1 MRRPLRLLGVLAIW
15 LSAAT
20 VSHADPHQAGVQA
33 PAAPRASTLAPC
45 QWQDITVE
53 CGTLTVPEDRDNP
66 GGRTLSLF
74 FVIVRATEEAVD
86 DPVFY
91 FSGGPGSAASRA
103 ARGLAGEHAGLRR
116 TRDFVFI
123 DQRGTGRSAP
133 LHCDMPPGPGRL
145 LEPIFDRAE
154 TAACRA
160 ALERSADLRRYT
172 TADAARDVDAVRRA
186 LGYARINLVGTSYGT
201 RAAWT
206 YAAMFPAHARTLL
219 LVGPVPPGF
228 YVPAPFARGLDVAI
242 EGVLAACDAD
252 PGCHER
258 YPSLRRD
265 ADRAFDRLRAG
276 PAPVRV
282 VERVEGSEPLTVDT
296 VLTYGEFVESVRYQ
310 LYTPGRARNLP
321 MMFTAAASGDY
332 AAIVEAVVANRRN
345 LQRGIAQGMYL
356 SVTCAEDI
364 PFITEELVRAS
375 SAGTRLGDYRV
386 QQQMAACAEWPRG
399 EEPHPSTTRPL
410 DTPAL
415 VEAGA
420 FDPATPLTQAEAAM
434 RLLPN
439 GRLVAVPHGG
449 HGLADLGID
458 ACLVDIE
465 RRFIESGSTD
475 GLDTSCVAAAKRQPF
490 KLR

>member
-1 MRRPLRLLGVLAIW
+1 MRSTLGLAGLLALSLCATRP
-15 LSAAT
+15 
-20 VSHADPHQAGVQA
+20 A
-33 PAAPRASTLAPC
+33 PATALQVSLAPC
-45 QWQDITVE
+45 EWQGIGGRVD
-53 CGTLTVPEDRDNP
+53 CGTITVPEDRDTT
-66 GGRTLSLF
+66 GGRTISIH
-74 FVIVRATEEAVD
+74 FVVARAIDGAAD

-91 FSGGPGSAASRA
+91 FSGGPGTAASRS
-103 ARGLAGEHAGLRR
+103 ARGLVEEHAALRR

-133 LHCDMPPGPGRL
+133 LRCETPPGPERL

-160 ALERSADLRRYT
+160 ALEGSADLRRYT

-186 LGYARINLVGTSYGT
+186 LGYARINLIGTSYGT

-206 YAAMFPAHARTLL
+206 YAAMFPAHARALL

-228 YVPAPFARGLDVAI
+228 HVPAPFARGLDVAL
-242 EGVLAACDAD
+242 EGVLAACEAD
-252 PGCHER
+252 PGCRER

-265 ADRAFDRLRAG
+265 TGRAFDRLRAG

-282 VERVEGSEPLTVDT
+282 VEPVEPAGGTAPLSADAAI
-296 VLTYGEFVESVRYQ
+296 TYGEFVESVRYL
-310 LYTPGRARNLP
+310 LYTPGRARDVP
-321 MMFTAAASGDY
+321 MVLTRAASGDY
-332 AAIVEAVVANRRN
+332 TQLAAAAVANRRN
-345 LQRGIAQGMYL
+345 LQRAIAQGMYL

-364 PFITEELVRAS
+364 PFLTGETERAS

-386 QQQMAACAEWPRG
+386 RQQMEACAEWPRG
-399 EEPHPSTTRPL
+399 EGPHPSTTRPL
-410 DTPAL
+410 ETPAL

-420 FDPATPLTQAEAAM
+420 FDPATPLAEAQAAM
-434 RLLPN
+434 SLLPN

-449 HGLADLGID
+449 HGLDSLGID

-465 RRFIESGSTD
+465 RRFIESGSTA
-475 GLDTSCVAAAKRQPF
+475 GLDVACVAQAKRPPF
-490 KLR
+490 RVP